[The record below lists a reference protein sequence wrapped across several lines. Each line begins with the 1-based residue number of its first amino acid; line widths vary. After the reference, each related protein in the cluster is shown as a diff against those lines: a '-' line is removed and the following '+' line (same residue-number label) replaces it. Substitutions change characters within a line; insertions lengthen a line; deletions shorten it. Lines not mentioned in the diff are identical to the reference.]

1 MKHSDAARAMGGARV
16 MGGITL
22 VGMIAALGTL
32 AVILA
37 IAVAYYQNH
46 AAQASASE
54 VLAEVPGAMNGADTS
69 PLARPCR
76 PPLSP

>member
-1 MKHSDAARAMGGARV
+1 MGGARV

-32 AVILA
+32 AVSLA
-37 IAVAYYQNH
+37 IAVAYYQHH
-46 AAQASASE
+46 ASQVLASE
-54 VLAEVPGAMNGADTS
+54 VLAEVPAAMSGADTS
-69 PLARPCR
+69 PLAWPCR